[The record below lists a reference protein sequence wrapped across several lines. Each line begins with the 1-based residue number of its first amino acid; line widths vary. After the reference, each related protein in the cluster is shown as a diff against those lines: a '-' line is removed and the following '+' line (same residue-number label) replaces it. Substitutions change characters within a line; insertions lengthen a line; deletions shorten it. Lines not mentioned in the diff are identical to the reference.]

1 MNVFSACANGLIG
14 VAGLCLPVLVWAE
27 EKMLTPPDPLA
38 SGGRVF
44 MFLLLIL
51 ALIIVLAW
59 LVHKTR
65 ALGGLPGMAGN
76 SQPLRL
82 VATLSLGMK
91 EKIAVVQA
99 GDKQLVVGITARQIT
114 LLTELDEPLPET
126 QAAPASFADLLKK
139 AIRS

>member
-14 VAGLCLPVLVWAE
+14 VAGLCLPMLLWAE
-27 EKMLTPPDPLA
+27 EKKLTPPDPLA

-44 MFLLLIL
+44 IFLLLII
-51 ALIIVLAW
+51 ALIVVLAW

-65 ALGGLPGMAGN
+65 VLGGLPGAAGKAQ
-76 SQPLRL
+76 SLRL
-82 VATLSLGMK
+82 VATLPLGMK

-99 GDKQLVVGITARQIT
+99 GEKQLVVGITARQIT
-114 LLTELDEPLPET
+114 LLTELDEPLPES
-126 QAAPASFADLLKK
+126 QAAAVSFSDLLKK